1 MGVMTFD
8 FVKDDPALFAK
19 LDTLDMSILCAFTVE
34 FTLQLIYLGWEL
46 RKNGWLVFDG
56 LIVTSSWAFAG
67 SPVQQLRSFR
77 IFRVFSLISR
87 LESLKTLISAIGHSV
102 PQMGSIWLILG
113 MSTISSPLMFLFA
126 SILTFCGT
134 HSD

>member
-8 FVKDDPALFAK
+8 FVKNDAALYAK
-19 LDTLDMSILCAFTVE
+19 LDVLDLSILCAFTVE
-34 FTLQLIYLGWEL
+34 FTLQLIYLGWDL

-56 LIVTSSWAFAG
+56 FIVTSSWAFAG

-87 LESLKTLISAIGHSV
+87 LESLKTLISAIANSV

-113 MSTISSPLMFLFA
+113 MPIT
-126 SILTFCGT
+126 
-134 HSD
+134 